1 MKSLIATSILLLSL
15 LACITANFFF
25 INHVTDHM
33 EKMIQSLPTVDS
45 PSCVEASRNIRD
57 YWEQRTDWIGL
68 SVGYNIIDRVCEQS
82 ALLASCAKAQ
92 DIYGYHSARTLL
104 LDAIGDVRRA
114 ERFSIGN
121 LL

>member
-1 MKSLIATSILLLSL
+1 MKSLIATLILLISL
-15 LACITANFFF
+15 LACITVNFFF

-33 EKMIQSLPTVDS
+33 EKMIQSLPPVDS
-45 PSCVEASRNIRD
+45 PSCVEASRNICD
-57 YWEQRTDWIGL
+57 YWEQRTDWIKL

-82 ALLASCAKAQ
+82 ALLASCAEAQ
-92 DIYGYHSARTLL
+92 DLYGYHSARTLL